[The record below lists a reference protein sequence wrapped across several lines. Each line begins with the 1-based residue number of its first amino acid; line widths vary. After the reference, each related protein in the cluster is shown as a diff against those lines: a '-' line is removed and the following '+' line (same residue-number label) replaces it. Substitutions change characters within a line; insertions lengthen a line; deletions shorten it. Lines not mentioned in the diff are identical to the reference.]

1 MYHSKMWKKKG
12 ENKMGAENKE
22 LDEELEDET
31 LDNEGT
37 EDQTDEDTG
46 ADDGKGKDEPNEEKT
61 FTQAQVTRMMSKEK
75 KQGKNSVY
83 KELGID
89 PKDTKMIAMF
99 KAFVN
104 SQKSDEDVA
113 AENKA
118 ENDAKLAEAERKALT
133 AELKAE
139 AMMMGVKTQYVEDIV
154 TLAMSKMTDE
164 DADAK
169 VIMGEFKRKY
179 PVWFGEGS
187 GEDDSESTGK
197 KGTGSS
203 VSNKDKNNKGGKSKS
218 LGARLAAQRKQQND
232 SSKSSFWS

>member
-1 MYHSKMWKKKG
+1 
-12 ENKMGAENKE
+12 MGAENKE
-22 LDEELEDET
+22 LDEELEDEI
-31 LDNEGT
+31 LDNEET
-37 EDQTDEDTG
+37 EDQEDEDTG
-46 ADDGKGKDEPNEEKT
+46 ADDEKGKDETNKEKT

-164 DADAK
+164 NADAK
-169 VIMGEFKRKY
+169 VIMGEFKKKY

-187 GEDDSESTGK
+187 DEDDSESTGK

-203 VSNKDKNNKGGKSKS
+203 VSNKDKNNKGGKGKS

>member
-1 MYHSKMWKKKG
+1 
-12 ENKMGAENKE
+12 MGAENKE
-22 LDEELEDET
+22 LDEELEDEK
-31 LDNEGT
+31 LDNEET
-37 EDQTDEDTG
+37 EDQTEEGAG
-46 ADDGKGKDEPNEEKT
+46 ADDEKGKDETNKEKT

-104 SQKSDEDVA
+104 SQKSDEDIA

-169 VIMGEFKRKY
+169 VIMGEFKKKY
-179 PVWFGEGS
+179 PVWFGEGFD
-187 GEDDSESTGK
+187 EDDSESTGK

-203 VSNKDKNNKGGKSKS
+203 ISNKDKNNKGEKNKS

-232 SSKSSFWS
+232 SNKSSFWS

>member
-1 MYHSKMWKKKG
+1 
-12 ENKMGAENKE
+12 MGAENKE
-22 LDEELEDET
+22 LDEELEDEK
-31 LDNEGT
+31 LDNEET
-37 EDQTDEDTG
+37 EDQTEEGAG
-46 ADDGKGKDEPNEEKT
+46 ADDEKGKDETNKEKT

-104 SQKSDEDVA
+104 SQKSDEDIA

-169 VIMGEFKRKY
+169 VIMGEFKKKY

-187 GEDDSESTGK
+187 DEDDSESTGK

-203 VSNKDKNNKGGKSKS
+203 ISNKDKNNKGEKNKS

-232 SSKSSFWS
+232 SNKSSFWS

>member
-1 MYHSKMWKKKG
+1 
-12 ENKMGAENKE
+12 MGAENKE

-46 ADDGKGKDEPNEEKT
+46 ADDGKGKDETNKEKT

-104 SQKSDEDVA
+104 SQKSDEDIAV
-113 AENKA
+113 ENKA

-169 VIMGEFKRKY
+169 VIMGEFKKKY

-187 GEDDSESTGK
+187 DEDDSESTGK

-203 VSNKDKNNKGGKSKS
+203 VSNKDKNNKGEKNKS

-232 SSKSSFWS
+232 SNKSSFWS

>member
-1 MYHSKMWKKKG
+1 
-12 ENKMGAENKE
+12 MGAENKE

-31 LDNEGT
+31 LDNEGA
-37 EDQTDEDTG
+37 EDQTDEGAG
-46 ADDGKGKDEPNEEKT
+46 ADDGKGKDEGNKEKT

-104 SQKSDEDVA
+104 SQKSDEDIAV
-113 AENKA
+113 EKKA
-118 ENDAKLAEAERKALT
+118 EDDAKLAEAERKALT

-169 VIMGEFKRKY
+169 IIMGEFKKKY
-179 PVWFGEGS
+179 PVWFGDGS
-187 GEDDSESTGK
+187 DEDDSESTGK

-203 VSNKDKNNKGGKSKS
+203 ISSKDKKGKGGKGES

-232 SSKSSFWS
+232 SNKSSFWS

>member
-1 MYHSKMWKKKG
+1 
-12 ENKMGAENKE
+12 MGAENKE
-22 LDEELEDET
+22 LDEELEDEK
-31 LDNEGT
+31 LDNEET
-37 EDQTDEDTG
+37 EDQTEEGAG
-46 ADDGKGKDEPNEEKT
+46 ADDEKGKDETNKEKT

-104 SQKSDEDVA
+104 SQKSDEDIA

-169 VIMGEFKRKY
+169 VILGEFKKKY

-187 GEDDSESTGK
+187 DEDDSESTGK

-203 VSNKDKNNKGGKSKS
+203 ISNKDKNNKGEKNKS

-232 SSKSSFWS
+232 SNKSSFWS

>member
-1 MYHSKMWKKKG
+1 
-12 ENKMGAENKE
+12 MGAENKE

-46 ADDGKGKDEPNEEKT
+46 ADDGKGKDETNKEKT

-104 SQKSDEDVA
+104 SQKSDEDIA
-113 AENKA
+113 AENKAENKA

-169 VIMGEFKRKY
+169 VIMGEFKKKY
-179 PVWFGEGS
+179 PVWFGKDS
-187 GEDDSESTGK
+187 DEDDSESTGK

-203 VSNKDKNNKGGKSKS
+203 ISNKDKNNKGEKNKS

-232 SSKSSFWS
+232 SNKSSFWS

>member
-1 MYHSKMWKKKG
+1 
-12 ENKMGAENKE
+12 MGAENKE
-22 LDEELEDET
+22 LDKELEDEI
-31 LDNEGT
+31 LDNEET
-37 EDQTDEDTG
+37 EDQEDEDTG
-46 ADDGKGKDEPNEEKT
+46 ADDEKGKDETNKEKT

-169 VIMGEFKRKY
+169 VIMGEFKKKY

-187 GEDDSESTGK
+187 DEDDSESTGK

-203 VSNKDKNNKGGKSKS
+203 VSNKDKNNKGGKGKS

>member
-1 MYHSKMWKKKG
+1 
-12 ENKMGAENKE
+12 MGAENKE

-31 LDNEGT
+31 LDNEET
-37 EDQTDEDTG
+37 EDQEDEDTG
-46 ADDGKGKDEPNEEKT
+46 ADDEKGKDETNKEKT

-169 VIMGEFKRKY
+169 VIMGEFKKKY
-179 PVWFGEGS
+179 PVWF

>member
-1 MYHSKMWKKKG
+1 
-12 ENKMGAENKE
+12 MGAENKE

-169 VIMGEFKRKY
+169 VIIGEFKKKY

-187 GEDDSESTGK
+187 DEDDSESTGK

>member
-1 MYHSKMWKKKG
+1 
-12 ENKMGAENKE
+12 MGAENKE

-31 LDNEGT
+31 LDDEGT

-46 ADDGKGKDEPNEEKT
+46 ADDGKGKDETNEEKT

-104 SQKSDEDVA
+104 SQKSDEDIA

-169 VIMGEFKRKY
+169 VIMGEFKKKY

-187 GEDDSESTGK
+187 DEDDSESTGK

-203 VSNKDKNNKGGKSKS
+203 ISNKDKNNKGEKNKS

-232 SSKSSFWS
+232 SNKSSFWS

>member
-1 MYHSKMWKKKG
+1 
-12 ENKMGAENKE
+12 MGAENKE

-46 ADDGKGKDEPNEEKT
+46 ADDGKSKDEPNEEKT

-169 VIMGEFKRKY
+169 VIMGEFKKKY

-187 GEDDSESTGK
+187 DEDDSESTGK

>member
-1 MYHSKMWKKKG
+1 
-12 ENKMGAENKE
+12 MGVENKE

-169 VIMGEFKRKY
+169 VIMGEFKKKY

-187 GEDDSESTGK
+187 DEDDSESTGK

>member
-1 MYHSKMWKKKG
+1 
-12 ENKMGAENKE
+12 MGAENKE

-169 VIMGEFKRKY
+169 VIMGEFKKKY

-187 GEDDSESTGK
+187 DEDDSESTGK

-218 LGARLAAQRKQQND
+218 LGARFSPLNKGTREVP
-232 SSKSSFWS
+232 SSFFFESL

>member
-1 MYHSKMWKKKG
+1 
-12 ENKMGAENKE
+12 MGAENKE
-22 LDEELEDET
+22 LDEELEDEI

-169 VIMGEFKRKY
+169 VIMGEFKKKY

-187 GEDDSESTGK
+187 DEDDSESTGK

-203 VSNKDKNNKGGKSKS
+203 VSNKDKNNKGGKGKS

>member
-1 MYHSKMWKKKG
+1 
-12 ENKMGAENKE
+12 MGAENKE

-164 DADAK
+164 DADVK
-169 VIMGEFKRKY
+169 VIMGEFKKKY

-187 GEDDSESTGK
+187 DEDDSESTGK

>member
-1 MYHSKMWKKKG
+1 
-12 ENKMGAENKE
+12 MGAENKE

-46 ADDGKGKDEPNEEKT
+46 ADDEKGKDETNKEKT

-104 SQKSDEDVA
+104 SQKSDEDIA

-164 DADAK
+164 DADVK
-169 VIMGEFKRKY
+169 VIMGEFKKKY

-187 GEDDSESTGK
+187 DEDDSESTGK

-203 VSNKDKNNKGGKSKS
+203 ISNKDKNNKGEKNKS

-232 SSKSSFWS
+232 SNKSSFWS

>member
-1 MYHSKMWKKKG
+1 
-12 ENKMGAENKE
+12 MGAENKE

-31 LDNEGT
+31 IENDGDNNQENSTGANEG
-37 EDQTDEDTG
+37 
-46 ADDGKGKDEPNEEKT
+46 KNEEEGEKKEKT
-61 FTQAQVTRMMSKEK
+61 FTQAQVTKMMSKEK
-75 KQGKNSVY
+75 RQGKNSVY

-104 SQKSDEDVA
+104 SQKSEEEKA
-113 AENKA
+113 NEKKA
-118 ENDAKLAEAERKALT
+118 EDDAKFAEAEKRALT

-139 AMMMGVKTQYVEDIV
+139 AMMMGAKTQYVEDIV

-169 VIMGEFKRKY
+169 VIIGEFKKKY
-179 PVWFGEGS
+179 PVWFGESDEG
-187 GEDDSESTGK
+187 SESKGK

-203 VSNKDKNNKGGKSKS
+203 VVGKGKNGSSGSGNKGKEGI
-218 LGARLAAQRKQQND
+218 GARLAAQRKN
-232 SSKSSFWS
+232 SSKFGKNSFWN

>member
-1 MYHSKMWKKKG
+1 
-12 ENKMGAENKE
+12 MGAENKE
-22 LDEELEDET
+22 LDEELEDEI
-31 LDNEGT
+31 LDNEET
-37 EDQTDEDTG
+37 EDQEDEDTG
-46 ADDGKGKDEPNEEKT
+46 ADDEKGKDETNKEKT

-164 DADAK
+164 NADAK
-169 VIMGEFKRKY
+169 VIMGEFKKKY
-179 PVWFGEGS
+179 PVWIGEGS
-187 GEDDSESTGK
+187 DEDDSESTGK

-203 VSNKDKNNKGGKSKS
+203 VSNKDKNNKGGKGKS

>member
-1 MYHSKMWKKKG
+1 
-12 ENKMGAENKE
+12 MGAENKE

-37 EDQTDEDTG
+37 EDQTDEGAG
-46 ADDGKGKDEPNEEKT
+46 ADDEKGKDEPNEEKT
-61 FTQAQVTRMMSKEK
+61 FTQSQVTKMMSKEK

-99 KAFVN
+99 KALVN
-104 SQKSDEDVA
+104 SQKSDKDVA
-113 AENKA
+113 AEN
-118 ENDAKLAEAERKALT
+118 NAKLAEAERKALT

-169 VIMGEFKRKY
+169 VIMGEFKKKY
-179 PVWFGEGS
+179 PAWFGEGS

>member
-1 MYHSKMWKKKG
+1 
-12 ENKMGAENKE
+12 MGAENKE

-46 ADDGKGKDEPNEEKT
+46 ADDGKGKDETNKEKT

-104 SQKSDEDVA
+104 SQKSDEDIA

-169 VIMGEFKRKY
+169 VIMGEFKKKY
-179 PVWFGEGS
+179 PVWFGKDS
-187 GEDDSESTGK
+187 DEDDLESTGK

-203 VSNKDKNNKGGKSKS
+203 ISNKDKNNKGEKNKS

-232 SSKSSFWS
+232 SNKSSFWS

>member
-1 MYHSKMWKKKG
+1 
-12 ENKMGAENKE
+12 MGAENKE

-37 EDQTDEDTG
+37 EDQTDEDTE
-46 ADDGKGKDEPNEEKT
+46 ADDGKGKDETNEEKT

-169 VIMGEFKRKY
+169 VIMGEFKKKY

-187 GEDDSESTGK
+187 DEDDSESTGK

>member
-1 MYHSKMWKKKG
+1 
-12 ENKMGAENKE
+12 MGAENKE
-22 LDEELEDET
+22 LDEELEDEK
-31 LDNEGT
+31 LDNEET

-46 ADDGKGKDEPNEEKT
+46 ADDGKGKDETNKEKT

-104 SQKSDEDVA
+104 SQKSDEDIA

-169 VIMGEFKRKY
+169 VIMGEFKKKY

-187 GEDDSESTGK
+187 DEDDSESTGK

-203 VSNKDKNNKGGKSKS
+203 ISNKDKNNKGEKNKS

-232 SSKSSFWS
+232 SNKSSFWS

>member
-1 MYHSKMWKKKG
+1 
-12 ENKMGAENKE
+12 MGAENKE
-22 LDEELEDET
+22 LDEELEDEK
-31 LDNEGT
+31 LDNEET
-37 EDQTDEDTG
+37 EDQTEEGAG
-46 ADDGKGKDEPNEEKT
+46 ADDGKGKDETNEEKT

-104 SQKSDEDVA
+104 SQKSDEDIA

-169 VIMGEFKRKY
+169 VIMGEFKKKY

-187 GEDDSESTGK
+187 DEDDSESTGK

-203 VSNKDKNNKGGKSKS
+203 ISNKDKNNKGEKNKS

-232 SSKSSFWS
+232 SNKSSFWS

>member
-22 LDEELEDET
+22 LDEELEDEK
-31 LDNEGT
+31 LDNEET

-46 ADDGKGKDEPNEEKT
+46 ADDGKGKDETNKEKT

-104 SQKSDEDVA
+104 SQKSDEDIA

-169 VIMGEFKRKY
+169 VIMGEFKKKY

-187 GEDDSESTGK
+187 DEDDSESTGK

-203 VSNKDKNNKGGKSKS
+203 ISNKDKNNKGEKNKS

-232 SSKSSFWS
+232 SNKSSFWS

>member
-1 MYHSKMWKKKG
+1 
-12 ENKMGAENKE
+12 MGAENKE

-31 LDNEGT
+31 LDNEET
-37 EDQTDEDTG
+37 EDQTEEGAG
-46 ADDGKGKDEPNEEKT
+46 ADDEKGKDETNKEKT

-104 SQKSDEDVA
+104 SQKSDEDIA

-169 VIMGEFKRKY
+169 VIMGEFKKKY

-187 GEDDSESTGK
+187 DEDDSESTGK

-203 VSNKDKNNKGGKSKS
+203 ISNKDKNNKGEKNKS

-232 SSKSSFWS
+232 SNKSSFWS

>member
-1 MYHSKMWKKKG
+1 
-12 ENKMGAENKE
+12 MGAENKE

-31 LDNEGT
+31 LDNDGT
-37 EDQTDEDTG
+37 EDHPDEDTG
-46 ADDGKGKDEPNEEKT
+46 ADDGKGKDYTNEEKT

-169 VIMGEFKRKY
+169 VIMGEFKKKY

-187 GEDDSESTGK
+187 DEDDSESTGK

-203 VSNKDKNNKGGKSKS
+203 VSNKDKNNKGGKGKS

>member
-1 MYHSKMWKKKG
+1 
-12 ENKMGAENKE
+12 MGAENKE

-31 LDNEGT
+31 LDNEGA
-37 EDQTDEDTG
+37 EDQADEDSG
-46 ADDGKGKDEPNEEKT
+46 ADDGKGKDETNEEKT

-169 VIMGEFKRKY
+169 VIMGEFKKKY

-187 GEDDSESTGK
+187 DEDDSESTGK

>member
-1 MYHSKMWKKKG
+1 
-12 ENKMGAENKE
+12 MGAENKE

-31 LDNEGT
+31 LDNEGA
-37 EDQTDEDTG
+37 EDQADEDTG
-46 ADDGKGKDEPNEEKT
+46 ADDGKGKDETNEEKT

-169 VIMGEFKRKY
+169 VIMGEFKKKY

-187 GEDDSESTGK
+187 DEDDSESTGK

>member
-1 MYHSKMWKKKG
+1 
-12 ENKMGAENKE
+12 MGAENKE

-46 ADDGKGKDEPNEEKT
+46 ADDEKGKDETNKEKT

-169 VIMGEFKRKY
+169 VIMGEFKKKY

-187 GEDDSESTGK
+187 DEDDSESTGK

-203 VSNKDKNNKGGKSKS
+203 VSNKDKNNKGGKGES
-218 LGARLAAQRKQQND
+218 LGARLAAQRKQHND

>member
-1 MYHSKMWKKKG
+1 
-12 ENKMGAENKE
+12 MGAENKE

-169 VIMGEFKRKY
+169 VIMGEFKKKY

-187 GEDDSESTGK
+187 DEDDSESTGK

-203 VSNKDKNNKGGKSKS
+203 VSNKDKNNKGEKGKS

>member
-1 MYHSKMWKKKG
+1 
-12 ENKMGAENKE
+12 MGAENKE
-22 LDEELEDET
+22 LDEELEDEKF
-31 LDNEGT
+31 DNEET
-37 EDQTDEDTG
+37 EDQTEEGAG
-46 ADDGKGKDEPNEEKT
+46 ADDGKGKDETNKEKT

-104 SQKSDEDVA
+104 SQKSDEDIA

-169 VIMGEFKRKY
+169 VIMGEFKKKY

-187 GEDDSESTGK
+187 DEDDSESTGK

-203 VSNKDKNNKGGKSKS
+203 ISNKDKNNKGEKNKS

-232 SSKSSFWS
+232 SNKSSFWS

>member
-1 MYHSKMWKKKG
+1 
-12 ENKMGAENKE
+12 MGAENKE
-22 LDEELEDET
+22 LDEELEDEI
-31 LDNEGT
+31 LDNEET
-37 EDQTDEDTG
+37 EDQEDEDTG
-46 ADDGKGKDEPNEEKT
+46 ADDEKGKDETNKEKT

-169 VIMGEFKRKY
+169 VIMGEFKKKY

-187 GEDDSESTGK
+187 DEDDSESTGK

>member
-1 MYHSKMWKKKG
+1 
-12 ENKMGAENKE
+12 MGAENKE
-22 LDEELEDET
+22 LDEELEDEK
-31 LDNEGT
+31 LDNEET
-37 EDQTDEDTG
+37 EDQTEEGAG
-46 ADDGKGKDEPNEEKT
+46 ADDEKGKDETNKEKT

-89 PKDTKMIAMF
+89 PKATKMIAMF

-104 SQKSDEDVA
+104 SQKSDEDIA

-169 VIMGEFKRKY
+169 VIMGEFKKKY

-187 GEDDSESTGK
+187 DEDDSESTGK

-203 VSNKDKNNKGGKSKS
+203 ISNKDKNNKGEKNKS

-232 SSKSSFWS
+232 SNKSSFWS

>member
-1 MYHSKMWKKKG
+1 
-12 ENKMGAENKE
+12 MGAENKE

-46 ADDGKGKDEPNEEKT
+46 ADDGKGKDETNKEKT

-104 SQKSDEDVA
+104 SQKSDEDIA

-169 VIMGEFKRKY
+169 VIMGEFKKKY

-187 GEDDSESTGK
+187 DEDDSESTGK

-203 VSNKDKNNKGGKSKS
+203 VSNKDKNNKGEKNKS

-232 SSKSSFWS
+232 SNKSSFWS

>member
-1 MYHSKMWKKKG
+1 
-12 ENKMGAENKE
+12 MGAENKE

-46 ADDGKGKDEPNEEKT
+46 ADDGKGKDETNKEKT

-104 SQKSDEDVA
+104 SQKSDEDIA

-169 VIMGEFKRKY
+169 VIMGEFKKKY

-187 GEDDSESTGK
+187 DEDDSESTGK

-203 VSNKDKNNKGGKSKS
+203 ISNKDKNNKVEKNKS

-232 SSKSSFWS
+232 SNKSSFWS